1 MRKSRVPADTDFR
14 LRGKQHVTRL
24 ESFSDCVFAFALT
37 LLVVSLEVPKS
48 FTDLLSAMRGMVAF
62 AFCFAVLFGLW
73 SRHHT
78 FFRRFGLEDGATKAL
93 TACLLFVVLAY
104 VYPLKFLSLV
114 VVNVGLGLDRSAS
127 GRMFTRGQELEQ
139 VRGLFVLYGGGLFA
153 ISIVFFFMYRY
164 ALSRRSELEL
174 NEIEAYDTRWFAT
187 ENLFQAAVPVIAT
200 ALAFILPPQMVGM
213 AGFSYC
219 LYGLAGFMF
228 GSIYGKG
235 RRMKVAELGTE
246 KG

>member
-104 VYPLKFLSLV
+104 V
-114 VVNVGLGLDRSAS
+114 
-127 GRMFTRGQELEQ
+127 
-139 VRGLFVLYGGGLFA
+139 
-153 ISIVFFFMYRY
+153 
-164 ALSRRSELEL
+164 
-174 NEIEAYDTRWFAT
+174 
-187 ENLFQAAVPVIAT
+187 
-200 ALAFILPPQMVGM
+200 
-213 AGFSYC
+213 
-219 LYGLAGFMF
+219 
-228 GSIYGKG
+228 
-235 RRMKVAELGTE
+235 
-246 KG
+246 